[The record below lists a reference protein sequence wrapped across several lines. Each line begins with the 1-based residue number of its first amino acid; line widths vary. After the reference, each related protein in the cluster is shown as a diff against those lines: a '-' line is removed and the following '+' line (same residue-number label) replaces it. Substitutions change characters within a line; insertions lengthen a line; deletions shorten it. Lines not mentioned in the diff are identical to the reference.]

1 MSTVAGGTFLPG
13 CAGLVTVVEKNSRDL
28 TIDWTNQQRES
39 ITFKAQHNLRLLSF
53 RKIHLVLGVELLP
66 KKPTKTNE
74 VKVSVFKTLKGHS
87 FFRATHVLGCR

>member
-74 VKVSVFKTLKGHS
+74 VKVWHTYSIFYKEFH
-87 FFRATHVLGCR
+87 FRLRQLHNQ